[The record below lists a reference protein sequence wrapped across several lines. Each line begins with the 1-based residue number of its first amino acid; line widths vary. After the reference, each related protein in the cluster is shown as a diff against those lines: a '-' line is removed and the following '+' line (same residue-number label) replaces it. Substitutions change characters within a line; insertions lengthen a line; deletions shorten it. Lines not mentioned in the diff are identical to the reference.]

1 MEVFAAMVEVL
12 DENVGRLVEKLK
24 SMGVYDNTLI
34 LFCSDNGACPFE
46 RTRGRGLAPWDPE
59 SYWTYDASWAHAG
72 NTPFRLY
79 KQNQHEGGISS
90 PLVVHWP
97 AGLKTAPGSYTSQPG
112 HLIDFMATFLDVGN
126 ATYPKQIGTRVI
138 DPLQGLS
145 LNPIFRGEQRKPH
158 DTLYFHFG
166 TDRALRQGDWK
177 LVSAKRGRWELY
189 NMDADRTELHDLAA
203 EQPDRVKA
211 MSAEWFDMAKNLDRL
226 EGKQL
231 AEVKEEL
238 ANIHFRKDT
247 SGQLSGERGKAK

>member
-1 MEVFAAMVEVL
+1 
-12 DENVGRLVEKLK
+12 
-24 SMGVYDNTLI
+24 
-34 LFCSDNGACPFE
+34 
-46 RTRGRGLAPWDPE
+46 
-59 SYWTYDASWAHAG
+59 
-72 NTPFRLY
+72 
-79 KQNQHEGGISS
+79 
-90 PLVVHWP
+90 
-97 AGLKTAPGSYTSQPG
+97 
-112 HLIDFMATFLDVGN
+112 
-126 ATYPKQIGTRVI
+126 
-138 DPLQGLS
+138 LQGLS

-226 EGKQL
+226 KGKQL

-247 SGQLSGERGKAK
+247 SEQLSGEREKAK

>member
-1 MEVFAAMVEVL
+1 MRCLSFRA
-12 DENVGRLVEKLK
+12 NVVVVSLHGIR
-24 SMGVYDNTLI
+24 SRIGHMTPG
-34 LFCSDNGACPFE
+34 
-46 RTRGRGLAPWDPE
+46 
-59 SYWTYDASWAHAG
+59 WAHAG

-97 AGLKTAPGSYTSQPG
+97 AGLQDSSWFLQIDGTSDWDTWR
-112 HLIDFMATFLDVGN
+112 HFLDVGN

-189 NMDADRTELHDLAA
+189 NMDVDRTELHDLAA

-238 ANIHFRKDT
+238 ANIRFRKDT
-247 SGQLSGERGKAK
+247 SGQLSGEREKAK